1 MTIITESKE
10 NNATYTSD
18 MMQRKVFTPL
28 RGKCAYRKEWHKN
41 PIDLIDVPGGENVG
55 LLLEHA
61 GLVDVDL
68 DSKEAEQIV
77 PQFINTDTL
86 AAGRGNKIRRYLYRG
101 EIKNRSFEDLTGDK
115 LLEIRH
121 KGKQFMCPPSIHPD
135 PPHERIKWLQDREP
149 AEVPDVEEIC
159 KAATSVLIARYL
171 PADGRHDLAMAYAGF
186 LLRNGLDEDDVYKIL
201 AAAWEFHSAPQ
212 EAYED
217 IQRIIE
223 DTREKIENDEPA
235 TGGNTL
241 TDLIPGMTHQIS
253 KYWNWDR
260 KLTHEEKAAQDRQ
273 EREARADQAW
283 DDMRV
288 QELAHDPNIL
298 NRIYK
303 IMQDGGLVGEEK
315 NAKLL
320 SLTAATMH
328 LGRPQSL
335 LLNDNSSTGK
345 SFLLKQLVKTLPE
358 WMVYVVQSV
367 SQQGLAYLGETALK
381 GRFFIPYELGGLGNK
396 ESDSLEQIKGLIT
409 EGSIIRASVKD
420 HEGHVVK
427 VEGPTGVLTT
437 STKQFMDHELATR
450 MFRVGMTNTPEH
462 RRQVLKARTRR
473 NSNEADYGP
482 IRGLHTYLAG
492 QDNRVVVPFEEE
504 LTERVAV
511 NSERI
516 VRDHER
522 LSSSRSPPKKHLRL
536 SLSCA
541 RDRMSI
547 R

>member
-1 MTIITESKE
+1 
-10 NNATYTSD
+10 
-18 MMQRKVFTPL
+18 
-28 RGKCAYRKEWHKN
+28 
-41 PIDLIDVPGGENVG
+41 
-55 LLLEHA
+55 
-61 GLVDVDL
+61 
-68 DSKEAEQIV
+68 
-77 PQFINTDTL
+77 
-86 AAGRGNKIRRYLYRG
+86 
-101 EIKNRSFEDLTGDK
+101 
-115 LLEIRH
+115 
-121 KGKQFMCPPSIHPD
+121 
-135 PPHERIKWLQDREP
+135 
-149 AEVPDVEEIC
+149 
-159 KAATSVLIARYL
+159 
-171 PADGRHDLAMAYAGF
+171 
-186 LLRNGLDEDDVYKIL
+186 
-201 AAAWEFHSAPQ
+201 
-212 EAYED
+212 
-217 IQRIIE
+217 
-223 DTREKIENDEPA
+223 
-235 TGGNTL
+235 
-241 TDLIPGMTHQIS
+241 
-253 KYWNWDR
+253 
-260 KLTHEEKAAQDRQ
+260 
-273 EREARADQAW
+273 
-283 DDMRV
+283 
-288 QELAHDPNIL
+288 LAHDPNIL

-522 LSSSRSPPKKHLRL
+522 LMDLIEAHAVLHQETRGKDQEGRIVATLDDYEAVHELIADVMGEASEATVSETVRVTVETVRQLIE
-536 SLSCA
+536 
-541 RDRMSI
+541 DG
-547 R
+547 